1 MTGPVMSKLP
11 KKASNRDGEE
21 EFDELQVITVP
32 DLKNSTIV
40 NLHREIICV
49 KLPYQMS
56 IFIRQKTHTY

>member
-21 EFDELQVITVP
+21 EFDELQVIVIP
-32 DLKNSTIV
+32 NLKNSTIV

-49 KLPYQMS
+49 NYLTNV
-56 IFIRQKTHTY
+56 RQKTHTD